1 MLSFSYLKG
10 FNKKNLKK
18 KKDYEFNVMVNIF
31 VKRFFV
37 ENIFLKFRRL
47 SFFIG
52 LEFIFVFE
60 VFRVFIFLFI
70 FLCFF
75 NMFRIKGL

>member
-10 FNKKNLKK
+10 FNKKNFK

-31 VKRFFV
+31 VRRFFV

-52 LEFIFVFE
+52 FVFE
-60 VFRVFIFLFI
+60 VYRVFILLFI

-75 NMFRIKGL
+75 NMFRIIGL